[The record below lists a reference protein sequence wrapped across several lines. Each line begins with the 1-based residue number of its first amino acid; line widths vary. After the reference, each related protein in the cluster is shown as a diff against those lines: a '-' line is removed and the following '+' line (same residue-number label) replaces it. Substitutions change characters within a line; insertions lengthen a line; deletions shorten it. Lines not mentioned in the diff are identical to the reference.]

1 MGKTSSVSIALSGL
15 RLDKVPHYLDKVR
28 LDPIRVEFFW
38 VRLRDFLLAEDG
50 SVGCVQDWGPYID
63 EKMIHFGRH
72 PPYSC

>member
-28 LDPIRVEFFW
+28 LDPIRVEFFGA
-38 VRLRDFLLAEDG
+38 RLRDFLLAKGE
-50 SVGCVQDWGPYID
+50 SVGCVQGLGPYID